1 MRLFR
6 PPFARSLAVTVFTAA
21 LSCMAAPAL
30 ASNGSDTPPSAFTV
44 ADYQARLEANKKAE
58 RQSAEQTQALLAL
71 SQQWQQAPAD
81 AKGAALH
88 QLQAKATERQALL
101 LDLVETS
108 PAQVLSAILSAEQQ
122 SGMPAEVQ
130 AMLEQKLEIE
140 GDAEVVMEDHSDGSH
155 RLRHFVKTASG
166 ERFELHF
173 ANKPPSIPGGQTV
186 RAKGHVLASQDQTAE
201 TDGAVVL
208 ASGDD
213 LLTLAYDGT
222 GTSGTTDPSTY
233 NTLGEQRVAVMLVN
247 FQNKPDDKPW
257 TQSQTQNFMFGS
269 VSSFFNE
276 TSYGQ
281 TWLTGD
287 TLGWYTVPLD
297 GGNCPSGITAAAD
310 KIAASKGIN
319 VNDYDRLV
327 YIVAPSSGCGGN
339 WANVGGTP
347 SRAFITAGLDL
358 HVVAHELG
366 HTFGLMHSH
375 GLSCSDGVLAGTCTQ
390 YEYGDQLDVMGD
402 RDAHMNPFQKQLLGW
417 LDYGVSPPTQEVSSS
432 GTFTIAPIESNDDN
446 VKGIRVLRGVDPAT
460 GKRSWYHLEY
470 RQPIGFDQPLFTTTD
485 IRNHPANLSKGV
497 VIHLASEGDRNS
509 SVLLDM
515 TPGSITWRGTRDLR
529 DPALVVG
536 SSYVDEAAGLTITT
550 IATDGNGA
558 TVTVEYGGGSG
569 SNTPPLAKNDSAST
583 SAGTAVTIAVL
594 ANDSDPDGDSL
605 SVTSLSGI
613 TNGSAKIN
621 SNGSVTFTPASGY
634 SGTTSFGYSISD
646 GKGGSASA
654 TVTVTVGAGNRA
666 PVANNDSASTSA
678 NTAVTIAVLANDSD
692 PDGDSLSV
700 SSVSGVSN
708 GSATLNSNGS
718 LTFTPAS
725 GYSGTTSFS
734 YSISDGKGGTASA
747 QVSVSVAA
755 ATSSLQAPVAKDD
768 LASLSSISPVVIP
781 VLAND
786 SDPQGAKLTV
796 VSVTQGSKGTVKI
809 NADGTVTYSPAK
821 SLKSSDSFSYT
832 ISNGSKSASASVQ
845 VNLQQ
850 STSASP
856 GNGKKS

>member
-1 MRLFR
+1 MSLFR
-6 PPFARSLAVTVFTAA
+6 PPFARSLAFTVLSAA

-30 ASNGSDTPPSAFTV
+30 ASNDSDYPPGAFGV

-71 SQQWQQAPAD
+71 SRQWQQAPTD

-101 LDLVETS
+101 LDLMETS
-108 PAQVLSAILSAEQQ
+108 PAQVLSAILAADQQ
-122 SGMPAEVQ
+122 SGMPVEVQ

-140 GDAEVVMEDHSDGSH
+140 GDAEVVMEDYADGSH

-173 ANKPPSIPGGQTV
+173 ANKPPSIPSGQSI
-186 RAKGHVLASQDQTAE
+186 RAKGHVLAAQDQTAE

-247 FQNKPDDKPW
+247 FQNNPGDKPW
-257 TQSQTQNFMFGS
+257 TLSQAQNFVFGT
-269 VSSFFNE
+269 VSNFFNE

-287 TLGWYTVPLD
+287 TLGWYTVPMD
-297 GGNCPSGITAAAD
+297 GGNCPSGIPAEAD

-339 WANVGGTP
+339 WANVGGAP
-347 SRAFITAGLDL
+347 ARAFITAGLDL

-366 HTFGLMHSH
+366 HTFGLRHSH
-375 GLSCSDGVLAGTCTQ
+375 GLSCSDGVLAGTCTTF
-390 YEYGDQLDVMGD
+390 EYGDQLDVMGD

-417 LDYGVSPPTQEVSSS
+417 LDYGVSPQVQEVTGS
-432 GTFTIAPIESNDDN
+432 GTYTVAPIESNDDQF
-446 VKGIRVLRGVDPAT
+446 KGIRVLRGIDPVS
-460 GKRSWYHLEY
+460 GLRNWYYLEY
-470 RQPIGFDQPLFTTTD
+470 RQPIGFDQGLFTTSNALN
-485 IRNHPANLSKGV
+485 RPGNLANGV
-497 VIHLASEGDRNS
+497 VIHQASEGDRNS

-515 TPGSITWRGTRDLR
+515 TPGSITWGSTFDLL

-536 SSYVDEAAGLTITT
+536 NSFVDEAAGLTITT

-558 TVTVEYGGGSG
+558 TVEVEYGSGSG
-569 SNTPPLAKNDSAST
+569 SGSGSVNTPPLA
-583 SAGTAVTIAVL
+583 
-594 ANDSDPDGDSL
+594 
-605 SVTSLSGI
+605 
-613 TNGSAKIN
+613 
-621 SNGSVTFTPASGY
+621 
-634 SGTTSFGYSISD
+634 
-646 GKGGSASA
+646 
-654 TVTVTVGAGNRA
+654 
-666 PVANNDSASTSA
+666 NNDKATTSA

-700 SSVSGVSN
+700 TTISGVSN
-708 GSATLNSNGS
+708 GTAKLNSNGS
-718 LTFTPAS
+718 ISFTPAS
-725 GYSGTTSFS
+725 GYSGSTSFS
-734 YSISDGKGGTASA
+734 YSISDGRGGSANA

-755 ATSSLQAPVAKDD
+755 STLQAPVANADQV
-768 LASLSSISPVVIP
+768 SLSSISPVVIP

-796 VSVTQGSKGTVKI
+796 VGVTQGSKGTVTI
-809 NADGTVTYSPAK
+809 NADGTLTYSPSR

-832 ISNGSKSASASVQ
+832 ISNGSKTASASVT
-845 VNLQQ
+845 VTLQQ
-850 STSASP
+850 SGGSTGGK
-856 GNGKKS
+856 GNGKKA